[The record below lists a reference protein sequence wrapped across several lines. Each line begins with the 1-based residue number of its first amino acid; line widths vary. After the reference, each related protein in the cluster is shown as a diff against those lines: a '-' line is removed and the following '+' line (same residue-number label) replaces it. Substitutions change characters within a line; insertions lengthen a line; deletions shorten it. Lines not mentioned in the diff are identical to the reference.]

1 MRWEI
6 DLAEMLP
13 ASPPEDAAE
22 SAASLEGAAQSSEES
37 APDSSSDS
45 DGSSSSGGGGSD
57 SNEATAGSSSDQIAS
72 IEEVKATANA
82 SDDSDND
89 NMESNEEDS
98 SSRPKWW
105 LHMQRAQPSKLRL
118 AAPAGRCAGY
128 QWMVRQ
134 LWQHQRIPRKR
145 SRRSHKQ
152 PLLLA
157 SVLMAPTP
165 VPLKKHQRSTWR

>member
-45 DGSSSSGGGGSD
+45 DGS
-57 SNEATAGSSSDQIAS
+57 S

-157 SVLMAPTP
+157 SVLMEPTP
-165 VPLKKHQRSTWR
+165 VLLKKHQWSTWR

>member
-1 MRWEI
+1 
-6 DLAEMLP
+6 MLLNQRRLLKELLNHLRKVLP
-13 ASPPEDAAE
+13 IPVPILTAA
-22 SAASLEGAAQSSEES
+22 
-37 APDSSSDS
+37 PRV
-45 DGSSSSGGGGSD
+45 GGGGSD